1 MSISNYAEEKLLDA
15 IGGTSFGTSGTYLK
29 LHTGDA
35 GEDGTANAAGEYSLQ
50 SCSFSAAS
58 SGSMAL
64 SGTVSWTNVSTNE
77 TLSHWSLWDANTLDG
92 VTNQPTGNCLWTGA
106 FNSSSTVA
114 SGDTFTITSL
124 TLTLD

>member
-35 GEDGTANAAGEYSLQ
+35 GEDGTANPAGEYSLQ
-50 SCSFSAAS
+50 SCSFNSAS
-58 SGSMAL
+58 SGTMTL

-92 VTNQPTGNCLWTGA
+92 SNQPTGNCLWTGA
-106 FNSSSTVA
+106 FNTSSTVA